1 MAVLGG
7 SWRHCH
13 SAQQEPPPSPPPPA
27 APPSPPRP
35 PPPVCWSG
43 PSGVYSGTAT
53 LNVLFV
59 PVKFTIK
66 FEAWRTSALAG
77 RVNFAVSGGAV
88 GDRRC
93 TDIPWTMACQGGAM
107 YIASDATPCW
117 SQFTGEVKNLRIT
130 YYDWSKRMRVR
141 FEHPLL
147 TSKGD
152 SSAYCRCRCTEETA
166 SEQCSIQVR
175 RRLGSP
181 IL

>member
-1 MAVLGG
+1 M
-7 SWRHCH
+7 
-13 SAQQEPPPSPPPPA
+13 
-27 APPSPPRP
+27 
-35 PPPVCWSG
+35 
-43 PSGVYSGTAT
+43 
-53 LNVLFV
+53 
-59 PVKFTIK
+59 K
-66 FEAWRTSALAG
+66 
-77 RVNFAVSGGAV
+77 
-88 GDRRC
+88 RC

-175 RRLGSP
+175 RRTRRLASN
-181 IL
+181 LSLSNSSR

>member
-1 MAVLGG
+1 M
-7 SWRHCH
+7 
-13 SAQQEPPPSPPPPA
+13 
-27 APPSPPRP
+27 
-35 PPPVCWSG
+35 CWSG

-53 LNVLFV
+53 LNVVFV